1 MELKITLIFLV
12 TLLMGDENHFQKLDI
27 FLKTQSWLLALWGKW
42 VVYKRS
48 FFFFF
53 NIDESHPN
61 NWLEKLTLK
70 TMPEA

>member
-48 FFFFF
+48 FFFF
-53 NIDESHPN
+53 
-61 NWLEKLTLK
+61 
-70 TMPEA
+70 

>member
-48 FFFFF
+48 FFF
-53 NIDESHPN
+53 
-61 NWLEKLTLK
+61 LTLTK
-70 TMPEA
+70 VIPIIG